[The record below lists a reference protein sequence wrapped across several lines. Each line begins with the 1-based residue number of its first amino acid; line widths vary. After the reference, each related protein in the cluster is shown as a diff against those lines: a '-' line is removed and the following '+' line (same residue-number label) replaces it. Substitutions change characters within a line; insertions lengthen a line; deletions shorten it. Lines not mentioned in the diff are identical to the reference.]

1 MEWTYGSRN
10 LPNKNQILEKRND
23 MKRTSATTVIGPML
37 LFLFIASLAIPV
49 YAGPNFTK
57 YVSPLKNGADDRFGQ
72 VIYMTNPEDDGTFEL
87 EVEIEEYMPF
97 AESTVNVKLDGTLL
111 GTIDVDELGNGK
123 LTFYVSAFNPASNII
138 EVTFSATPTPAM
150 LALRTTTDDFHMWVK
165 GPGKK

>member
-1 MEWTYGSRN
+1 MWCYTKEGIY
-10 LPNKNQILEKRND
+10 IL
-23 MKRTSATTVIGPML
+23 KRTSPTTLLAPML

-49 YAGPNFTK
+49 YAGPNFPK

-72 VIYMTNPEDDGTFEL
+72 VIFMTNPEDDGTYEL

-111 GTIDVDELGNGK
+111 DPTIDVDELGNGK
-123 LTFYVSAFNPASNII
+123 WTFYVSAFDPASNVI

-150 LALRTTTDDFHMWVK
+150 IALRTTTDDYHLWVK